1 MLSVL
6 PKPAAPRG
14 TLRHSGD
21 DVIGVEHVRPL
32 LMQMLLLAF
41 LKNFQANPKLTII
54 EKRSLEM
61 FINQARTLLRDKWKF
76 IIQHLKDQ
84 VLLDSLYSMVPFPT
98 MLGFNTLVKALQDI
112 AEKHYRKMGVP
123 LNKILG
129 CDTIVDAVTV
139 DFHNNDVFMG
149 IFDNHVWVFFRT
161 DLKVANQMARM
172 TEILSSLPA
181 ETVSSYAAIV
191 ARTAV
196 TFSEIPSLV
205 AQALVPDS
213 QPSDPLLVSEPVS
226 IVRVLPDPPPRDD
239 ATDLILAGVKSV
251 LDTCVANAVAL
262 ATKSFAVGNCSNV
275 MAIAG
280 SPLDA
285 QVLATEVTS
294 VANAQALEATADA
307 IAALEVAEAVKAAAN
322 SGESVQRDMLSSTEF
337 APGDPEAVS
346 LFLEIANESDRQTHE
361 NGAGGPLS
369 VIPEEKDGA
378 DQSGNSSPHSPDGER
393 RAPFITF
400 AQSPLQGVEA
410 GAPGAHPL
418 SSVDLSRSVDVP
430 KSPLSNLG
438 SNFSSDLSGTSQT
451 HELADLLAN
460 LPILSLSSSNPAHAK
475 LTISYL
481 ELTNK
486 GVSTPPNLLA
496 MLDQPTPLPTQ
507 SSSSRG
513 HDIGVGDAHSSDIQ
527 SKNALSNVGV
537 SGNPRANL
545 PSFPPKGDVEGPPP
559 VQVLAQSGNSD
570 DADHPETPSRFNRG
584 SSCIPGRKTGSA
596 SQRQEAPQSRGGW
609 WRKFFRWGKS
619 NRVNPSQGETG
630 DTSPQVTHSSDK
642 ISSEFAATT
651 TTLLP
656 SSISP
661 LGGNIGGNPGAHSP
675 GDPPEIVPSPA
686 PSSSYELGSA
696 ATTALSPQSCP
707 SGHDIGG
714 IEPDGMRSQF
724 AEIDYL
730 VLTMKYASAPWTD
743 NPPLLW
749 THPCLQGVPN
759 LARLARVA

>member
-1 MLSVL
+1 
-6 PKPAAPRG
+6 
-14 TLRHSGD
+14 
-21 DVIGVEHVRPL
+21 
-32 LMQMLLLAF
+32 MQMLLLAF

-61 FINQARTLLRDKWKF
+61 FINQARTLLCDKWKF

-84 VLLDSLYSMVPFPT
+84 VLLDSLCSMVPFPT

-139 DFHNNDVFMG
+139 DFHNNDVFMD
-149 IFDNHVWVFFRT
+149 IFVTHVWVFFRT

-172 TEILSSLPA
+172 TEKLSSLPA
-181 ETVSSYAAIV
+181 ETISSYAAIV

-196 TFSEIPSLV
+196 TFSEIPSPV

-251 LDTCVANAVAL
+251 LDACVTDAVTKAAN
-262 ATKSFAVGNCSNV
+262 SFAVGNHSTV
-275 MAIAG
+275 MAITGAD
-280 SPLDA
+280 LDA
-285 QVLATEVTS
+285 QVLVTSVTS
-294 VANAQALEATADA
+294 VANAQALEAVTTAS
-307 IAALEVAEAVKAAAN
+307 AALEVAEAVKAAADA
-322 SGESVQRDMLSSTEF
+322 GEQI
-337 APGDPEAVS
+337 
-346 LFLEIANESDRQTHE
+346 FLENSSVGDTDSSASLLPDPRESDRQTHE

-369 VIPEEKDGA
+369 VAPEEDGA
-378 DQSGNSSPHSPDGER
+378 NQSGTSSSLPNGEG
-393 RAPFITF
+393 RAHFTTS
-400 AQSPLQGVEA
+400 AQSPPKGVED

-418 SSVDLSRSVDVP
+418 SSTDLERSTDVP

-438 SNFSSDLSGTSQT
+438 SNFSSGPSGTSQT
-451 HELADLLAN
+451 HELAVLLAN

-496 MLDQPTPLPTQ
+496 MLDQPPPLPTQ

-513 HDIGVGDAHSSDIQ
+513 HNIGVGDAHSSDIQ

-537 SGNPRANL
+537 SGNPHANL
-545 PSFPPKGDVEGPPP
+545 PSFPPKGDVGGPPQ
-559 VQVLAQSGNSD
+559 VQELAQSGDPPGNSD
-570 DADHPETPSRFNRG
+570 YADHPETPSTFNPW
-584 SSCIPGRKTGSA
+584 SSCIPGGKTRS
-596 SQRQEAPQSRGGW
+596 STQCQTPPSRGGW
-609 WRKFFRWGKS
+609 RNFFRRDKSS

-630 DTSPQVTHSSDK
+630 DTPPQVTHSSDK

-651 TTLLP
+651 TLLP

-661 LGGNIGGNPGAHSP
+661 LGGNIGGSPGVHSS

-696 ATTALSPQSCP
+696 ATPALSLPCCP

-714 IEPDGMRSQF
+714 IERTWVRSEF
-724 AEIDYL
+724 DEVEFL
-730 VLTMKYASAPWTD
+730 VLSMQYAKAQPP
-743 NPPLLW
+743 PPLLS
-749 THPCLQGVPN
+749 THPCLLRVPN